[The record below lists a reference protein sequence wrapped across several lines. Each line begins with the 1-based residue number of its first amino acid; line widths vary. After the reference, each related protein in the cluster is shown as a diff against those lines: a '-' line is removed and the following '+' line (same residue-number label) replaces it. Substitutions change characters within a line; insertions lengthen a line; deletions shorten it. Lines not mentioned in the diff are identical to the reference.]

1 MRKRPKSI
9 YVDKDGMINWKEY
22 ARMVKEDI
30 PETPDRLAWDKEYAD
45 LCDKQ
50 SELYARATGKKHW
63 GRWYLTKT
71 DLVTTRLFPKNGKA
85 GFDKFQSYPISLSS
99 LFYGRYAKHMT
110 EKNWIGDKG
119 HEDLRLALEELAP
132 GCPYDWEKES

>member
-1 MRKRPKSI
+1 MRKRPRSKFEDENGALIPKAFTLI
-9 YVDKDGMINWKEY
+9 YEGIKDYPEVVAWEKEY
-22 ARMVKEDI
+22 
-30 PETPDRLAWDKEYAD
+30 TDK
-45 LCDKQ
+45 CDKQ

-71 DLVTTRLFPKNGKA
+71 DLVTTRIFPKVGKA
-85 GFDKFQSYPISLSS
+85 GYDKWQSYPIDLEG

-119 HEDLRLALEELAP
+119 HADLRLALEELAP
-132 GCPYDWEKES
+132 GCPYDWEKEN